1 MKDIKVSEYLFY
13 LIKSLTQAE
22 KRYFK
27 INSNFQKGKD
37 KGYIQIFN
45 LIDKM
50 EQYDDEPLLELMKG
64 SKQKLAVNKN
74 FLYDK
79 ILKSLRIFNE
89 SAIDIELTNL
99 IADVRILMEK
109 GLFQPALKRLKK
121 TRKIA
126 MDYEK
131 SPFLMEII
139 DIETDIK
146 KEIVNKKIQEEF
158 EELFR
163 QTNETVD
170 VYSEFVQLKKL
181 SRKLY
186 NFFIIDRKKQKLPEA
201 WVNEIKAL
209 PESSDSLRSFHAKT
223 HYHSALGYYF
233 RLMDNMKA
241 QKEQFG
247 LLVDLWRQHPEMIK
261 NRYQKYRIELSNY
274 VTCCLKNDD
283 FEGVLDLIDEIR
295 AIPAKSKYEKASDFQ
310 NTAFLE
316 LQYYMRIG
324 ELGQAVAL
332 EDYIEKNIIVYR
344 GLITKSREIT
354 FYHHMMVSFFGQGDY
369 KKASK
374 WLNKILYD
382 DKSEPGKDAKRFAW
396 IMEVIIHYKAEND
409 EVVEWLYKKADFPL
423 KEDEPHRFAEIALGY
438 LKKIMKAPI
447 TERKA
452 LFKNFRKDL
461 GEYKADNRHFGMEVL
476 SIWIESNIANMSFE
490 EVMKERM
497 LLKQKKKLTP
507 TRERSPA

>member
-1 MKDIKVSEYLFY
+1 MKDMKDIKVPEFLFY
-13 LIKSLTQAE
+13 LIDSLTQAE

-37 KGYIQIFN
+37 KRYIQIFN

-50 EQYDDEPLLELMKG
+50 EEYDDEPLLKLMEG
-64 SKQKLAVNKN
+64 NKQKLAVSKN

-79 ILKSLRIFNE
+79 ILKSLRVFNE

-121 TRKIA
+121 ARKIA
-126 MDYEK
+126 MDYDK

-146 KEIVNKKIQEEF
+146 KEIVDKKIQEEF

-163 QTNETVD
+163 QTEEAVD
-170 VYSEFVQLKKL
+170 IYSEFIQLKKL

-186 NFFIIDRKKQKLPEA
+186 NFFIIDRKKRKLPEE
-201 WVNEIKAL
+201 WVNEIKEL
-209 PESSDSLRSFHAKT
+209 PESTDNLHSFHAKT
-223 HYHSALGYYF
+223 HLHSALGYYF

-247 LLVDLWRQHPEMIK
+247 LLIDLWRQHPKMIK

-274 VTCCLKNDD
+274 TSCCLNNGD
-283 FEGVLDLIDEIR
+283 FESIPDLINEIR

-310 NTAFLE
+310 NATFLE
-316 LQYYMRIG
+316 LQYYMSIG
-324 ELGQAVAL
+324 NLREAIAL

-344 GLITKSREIT
+344 GLITKSREIN
-354 FYHHMMVSFFGQGDY
+354 FYHNVMVAFFGLEDY
-369 KKASK
+369 QKASK

-382 DKSEPGKDAKRFAW
+382 DKSEPGKDVKCFAW
-396 IMEVIIHYKAEND
+396 IMEVIIHYKANND
-409 EVVEWLYKKADFPL
+409 EVVDWLYKRADFPL
-423 KEDEPHRFAEIALGY
+423 NQNEQDHFTVIALQHLRKITKALTGSKKLFKKFKEDLDEYA
-438 LKKIMKAPI
+438 
-447 TERKA
+447 
-452 LFKNFRKDL
+452 KNNHHS
-461 GEYKADNRHFGMEVL
+461 GTEVL
-476 SIWIESNIANMSFE
+476 SIWAESNITNKSFE
-490 EVMKERM
+490 EILRNRINK
-497 LLKQKKKLTP
+497 
-507 TRERSPA
+507 SN